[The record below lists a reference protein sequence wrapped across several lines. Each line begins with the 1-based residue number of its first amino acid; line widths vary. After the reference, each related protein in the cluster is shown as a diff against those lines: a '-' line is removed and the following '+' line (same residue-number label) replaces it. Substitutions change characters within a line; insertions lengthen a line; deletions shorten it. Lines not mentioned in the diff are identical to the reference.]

1 MTKLIADK
9 LSKTLDGLEI
19 LQNISLEVET
29 DSVTSI
35 IGPSGCGK
43 STFLHLLSGLIP
55 PDQGRVLIDGQDYT
69 GKTGRMGYLQQ
80 KDCLFPWKTLMAN
93 VILPLQIK
101 KWPLAEAKAK
111 AMDYL
116 SKFKLKGFEN
126 YYPSELSGGMRQRA
140 ALLRTYLYQ
149 SDILLLDEPFAQLDA
164 ISRKRMQEWLLSM
177 KEDLG
182 LTIVMITHDIDEAV
196 FLSDQVVVFSPLPG
210 RMVLTLRLHP
220 PPQRKL
226 SYISTPEF
234 IESKSSIMEALYHED
249 FLTQI

>member
-1 MTKLIADK
+1 MTKLFAEK

-29 DSVTSI
+29 GSVTSI

-43 STFLHLLSGLIP
+43 STFLHLLAGLIS

-80 KDCLFPWKTLMAN
+80 KDCLFPWKTLLAN

-101 KWPLAEAKAK
+101 KWPLVEARAK

-116 SKFKLKGFEN
+116 SKFKLEGFEN

-164 ISRKRMQEWLLSM
+164 ISRKRMQEWLLAM
-177 KEDLG
+177 KEDLD

-196 FLSDQVVVFSPLPG
+196 FLSDQVVVFSPLPA
-210 RMVLTLRLHP
+210 RMVLSLKLHP
-220 PPQRKL
+220 PSMRKL
-226 SYISTPEF
+226 SYVSSPEF
-234 IESKSSIMEALYHED
+234 VENKSKIMDALYHED
-249 FLTQI
+249 TVNKA

>member
-1 MTKLIADK
+1 MTKLIAEK

-29 DSVTSI
+29 GSVTSI

-43 STFLHLLSGLIP
+43 STFLHLLSGLIS

-80 KDCLFPWKTLMAN
+80 KDCLFPWKTLLAN

-101 KWPLAEAKAK
+101 KWPLAEARAK

-116 SKFKLKGFEN
+116 SKFKLEGFEN

-164 ISRKRMQEWLLSM
+164 ISRKRMQEWLLAM
-177 KEDLG
+177 KEDLD

-210 RMVLTLRLHP
+210 RILASIKVDAPKPRT
-220 PPQRKL
+220 L
-226 SYISTPEF
+226 SYLTSN
-234 IESKSSIMEALYHED
+234 D
-249 FLTQI
+249 FMVWKKRLIDLLL

>member
-1 MTKLIADK
+1 MTKLFAEK

-29 DSVTSI
+29 GSVTSI

-43 STFLHLLSGLIP
+43 STFLHLLAGLIS

-80 KDCLFPWKTLMAN
+80 KDCLFPWKTLLAN

-101 KWPLAEAKAK
+101 KWPLVEARAK

-116 SKFKLKGFEN
+116 SKFKLEGFEN

-164 ISRKRMQEWLLSM
+164 ISRKRMQEWLLAM
-177 KEDLG
+177 KEDLD

-210 RMVLTLRLHP
+210 KILASIKVDAPKLRT
-220 PPQRKL
+220 L
-226 SYISTPEF
+226 SYLTSN
-234 IESKSSIMEALYHED
+234 D
-249 FLTQI
+249 FMVWKKRLIDLLL